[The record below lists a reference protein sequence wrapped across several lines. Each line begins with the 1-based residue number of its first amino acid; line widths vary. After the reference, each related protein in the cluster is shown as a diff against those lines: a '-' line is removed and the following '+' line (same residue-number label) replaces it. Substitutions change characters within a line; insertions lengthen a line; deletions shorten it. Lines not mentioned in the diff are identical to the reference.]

1 MLKKVEISH
10 RTILFTVFF
19 LLTLWLLFQV
29 RQIIFLV
36 YVSFILMVALNPL
49 VSRLEKIKIPRGL
62 AIILCYLGFLSALSL
77 IIGSFLPVLVEQT
90 RRLLEK
96 TLPLLQSLDG
106 QLNTSAFN
114 NQMAL
119 LPERSLKLLA
129 GLFSNFFGLF
139 VLLVITFY
147 LLLERKKLSRYLLII
162 FGRENGQKV
171 EKLIEKIEAQ
181 LGGWVRGQTL
191 LCLIVGLMSY
201 VGLWFLG
208 VEFALPLALLAGIL
222 EVLPNIGPTLAAVP
236 AVLIGFLIS
245 PVSAL
250 AVAALYILIQQIENY
265 LIVPGVMRRAV
276 HLSPLIII
284 LSLMIGGKIGGLAG
298 LVLAVPTVLILRVIV
313 LELAI
318 SKRFQN
324 S

>member
-208 VEFALPLALLAGIL
+208 VEFALPLVLLAGIL